1 MKAQL
6 TTLSI
11 DKAVVEA
18 EKYLGQRRIDKKD
31 LIRIL
36 LNLEETLLFFQRCR
50 IDSRQTGAC
59 TIDSAAA
66 GFCPS
71 G

>member
-36 LNLEETLLFFQRCR
+36 LNLEETLLFFP
-50 IDSRQTGAC
+50 DA
-59 TIDSAAA
+59 
-66 GFCPS
+66 F
-71 G
+71 